1 MAGLAK
7 GLAVI
12 EAFGDASSQLTISSA
27 AAATGT
33 SRAAARRCLLTL
45 TELGYLSCDGKHF
58 RPTPRLLRLGSS
70 YLDADPLP
78 QLAQPHLG
86 AARELLDESVSL
98 AVLEDGWSVFV
109 ARAEAQH
116 IVSTGVRVGARLPAY
131 CSATGRILL
140 AGLPDEQVANYLA
153 GAAPTRRT
161 PRTPVDVAEIAAIID
176 CARTDGFAV
185 TDEELEIGM
194 RSLAVAVVDSRGRTV
209 AAMSVSTSTGRVSL
223 EAMRERFA
231 PILSEHAARL
241 ARKL

>member
-7 GLAVI
+7 GLAII

-45 TELGYLSCDGKHF
+45 TELGYLSHDGKRF
-58 RPTPRLLRLGSS
+58 RPTPRLLRLGTS

-78 QLAQPHLG
+78 LLAQPHLA
-86 AARELLDESVSL
+86 AARDLLDESVSL

-109 ARAEAQH
+109 ARAEARH
-116 IVSTGVRVGARLPAY
+116 IVSTGVRLGARLPAY

-140 AGLPDEQVANYLA
+140 AGLPRDQVEAYLA
-153 GAAPTRRT
+153 GAAPARRT
-161 PRTPVDVAEIAAIID
+161 PRTPVDVTEIVAIVD
-176 CARTDGFAV
+176 NARADGFAV
-185 TDEELEIGM
+185 TDEELELGM
-194 RSLAVAVVDSRGRTV
+194 RSLAVAVVDARGQTV

-223 EAMRERFA
+223 ETMRNRFA
-231 PILSEHAARL
+231 PILIEHAARL
-241 ARKL
+241 ARML